1 MDELPTTCSVPL
13 LAFPSLSGAI
23 VMLFFFFFFL
33 GGGGGGGGFFF
44 FFFFFRSW
52 GLQFHKMF
60 FYSNRLLSIPTALI

>member
-1 MDELPTTCSVPL
+1 MRAPVGVRGDEGDPPIPL
-13 LAFPSLSGAI
+13 FAACKT
-23 VMLFFFFFFL
+23 
-33 GGGGGGGGFFF
+33 GGGFFFF